1 MSDKPLSKAVI
12 KHHLDDAYAAEWG
25 RSVALLLR
33 LTRDLQTAED
43 CVQDAF
49 ESALVYW
56 QRDGI
61 PDNPGAWIRKA
72 AKHRFIDAARSS
84 RTRQQALQ
92 RLSYLD
98 QPSVQNDEIEELDVL
113 IKDDELALIFL
124 CCHPAIAVTDQVM
137 LTLRTVAGLSP
148 RDIAAAF
155 FAKDEAVRT
164 RLLRAKRKIRG
175 AGIPIKLPEA
185 VEIDKRLKQVFAVIY
200 LIFNEG
206 YLASRGESAG
216 RPDLAREAIR
226 LAIRLLELIPNNNE
240 SHGLLA
246 LLLFTDSRTPARVT
260 TQEILIPLDEQDRT
274 RWNHEVISVA
284 FKHLERALAC
294 ELPGRYA
301 LQAAIAAEHAKAIAY
316 METDW
321 SAIVALYDG
330 LLEIEDSVIY
340 RLNRCVALSFSDSP
354 LAALEQLA
362 ELEKDA
368 TLESHHLLS
377 ATRADL
383 LRRAARTDEALSA
396 YRLAVDQA
404 DNAAVQKFLQRRV
417 RELEA
422 KN

>member
-1 MSDKPLSKAVI
+1 MSADLLSKEALKRQV
-12 KHHLDDAYAAEWG
+12 DDAYATEWG
-25 RSVALLLR
+25 RSVAFLLR

-56 QRDGI
+56 WRDGA
-61 PDNPGAWIRKA
+61 PNNPGAWIRKA

-84 RTRQQALQ
+84 RTRQEALQ
-92 RLSYLD
+92 RLTCLG
-98 QPSVQNDEIEELDVL
+98 PPAVHNDENERLDTLV
-113 IKDDELALIFL
+113 KDDELALIFL

-137 LTLRTVAGLSP
+137 LTLRTVAGLP
-148 RDIAAAF
+148 PKEIAAAF

-175 AGIPIKLPEA
+175 AAIPIKLPEA
-185 VEIDKRLKQVFAVIY
+185 GEIEKRLKQVFVVIY

-206 YLASRGESAG
+206 YLASRGENAN
-216 RPDLAREAIR
+216 RPDLTREAIR
-226 LAIRLLELIPNNNE
+226 LAARLVELVPTNNE

-246 LLLFTDSRTPARVT
+246 LLLFTESRTAARITALDELV
-260 TQEILIPLDEQDRT
+260 PLDEQDRT
-274 RWNHEVISVA
+274 RWDHEAISIA
-284 FKHLERALAC
+284 FKHLDRALAC

-301 LQAAIAAEHAKAIAY
+301 FQAAIAAAHSRAVDYAA
-316 METDW
+316 TDW
-321 SAIVALYDG
+321 GVIVALYDG

-340 RLNRCVALSFSDSP
+340 RLNRCVALSFADSP

-368 TLESHHLLS
+368 ALQSHHLLS
-377 ATRADL
+377 ATRADF
-383 LRRAARTDEALSA
+383 LRRAGRNDEALTA
-396 YRLAVDQA
+396 YKIAVDQA

-417 RELEA
+417 DELKA
-422 KN
+422 NA